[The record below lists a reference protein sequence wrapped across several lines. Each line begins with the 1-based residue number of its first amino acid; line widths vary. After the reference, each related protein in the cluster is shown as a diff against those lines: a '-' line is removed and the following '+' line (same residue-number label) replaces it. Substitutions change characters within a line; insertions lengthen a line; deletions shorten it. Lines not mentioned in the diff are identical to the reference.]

1 MLSSKRKVS
10 SNGRIC
16 QVILDQTLETR
27 IESLESQVKMLTL
40 MLMITMFKQSN
51 PTNKKQS
58 TNHECDYIS

>member
-1 MLSSKRKVS
+1 MLSKKRKNS
-10 SNGRIC
+10 QNG
-16 QVILDQTLETR
+16 QNWSPPNDDLETR

-40 MLMITMFKQSN
+40 MLLIIMFKQSN